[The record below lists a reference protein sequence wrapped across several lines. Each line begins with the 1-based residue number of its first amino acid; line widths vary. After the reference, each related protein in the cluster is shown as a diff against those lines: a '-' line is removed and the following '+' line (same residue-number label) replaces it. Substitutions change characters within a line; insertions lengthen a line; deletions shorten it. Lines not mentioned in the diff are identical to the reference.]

1 MIYLPAAILLVAK
14 HRIRKYAGPV
24 LAVALFAL
32 AIRLLIR
39 EAQQITWEEF
49 MRGLTGVPTSQLV
62 IAAFLIVLNY
72 GLLITYDI
80 LALRYVARSLPLRR
94 VALVAIAG
102 FSLGN
107 NLGTLLA
114 AAPIRFRFYS
124 QWGLSP
130 GQIVALISVVGL
142 TFWSGL
148 WFLGGL
154 VLIWV
159 PVKLPAD
166 VALPFGTQTLGIV
179 LISLAV
185 AYSITCIVWR
195 KPWPIGELQLRP
207 PRPGL
212 MFVQA
217 SVAAVDLLISATAL
231 YLVLPGD
238 AVVPFAQ
245 VLAAYLVAIG
255 VAMMT
260 QVPGGLGILE
270 LILLTLLK
278 GAVGDTVLASVL
290 IFRVL
295 YYWLPLLA
303 GMIAL
308 VGYEIHSGAVTA
320 KEATGEGAT
329 QPVYREIEIDS
340 GSLGD
345 SASTDDTIDGTVID
359 GTAIGDEVSGDAA
372 AGDAAA
378 GDDAAG
384 DDASN
389 EEVAKKTGGEENA
402 ADHAPDTSKTLPR
415 RRPTGSSDSE

>member
-1 MIYLPAAILLVAK
+1 MISPKPAANATGRWPDATFPLLAFLPLPK
-14 HRIRKYAGPV
+14 KRIRKYAGPV
-24 LAVALFAL
+24 LAIALFAL
-32 AIRLLIR
+32 AVRLLIR
-39 EAQQITWEEF
+39 EAHQITWDEF
-49 MRGLTGVPTSQLV
+49 VRGLTGVPASQIV
-62 IAAFLIVLNY
+62 IAAFLIALNY
-72 GLLITYDI
+72 GLLIAYDI

-94 VALVAIAG
+94 IALVSIAG

-124 QWGLSP
+124 QWGLPP

-142 TFWSGL
+142 TFWSGW
-148 WFLGGL
+148 WFLGGM

-159 PVKLPAD
+159 PIQLPPD
-166 VALPFGTQTLGIV
+166 VTLPFATQTLGVV
-179 LISLAV
+179 LISLAIL
-185 AYSITCIVWR
+185 YSLVCFLWR
-195 KPWPIGELQLRP
+195 KPWPIGELHLRP

-238 AVVPFAQ
+238 SVVPFAQ

-260 QVPGGLGILE
+260 QVPGGLGVLE
-270 LILLTLLK
+270 VILLTLLK
-278 GAVGDTVLASVL
+278 GTVGDTVLASVL

-308 VGYEIHSGAVTA
+308 VGYEIFSGAVA
-320 KEATGEGAT
+320 AREATGIVIDPQRAADPAAMVGSAHS
-329 QPVYREIEIDS
+329 VDS
-340 GSLGD
+340 GHGAD
-345 SASTDDTIDGTVID
+345 SG
-359 GTAIGDEVSGDAA
+359 GSGDQEILLPEFQ
-372 AGDAAA
+372 
-378 GDDAAG
+378 DD
-384 DDASN
+384 N
-389 EEVAKKTGGEENA
+389 
-402 ADHAPDTSKTLPR
+402 
-415 RRPTGSSDSE
+415 RPTGS